1 MTDITT
7 ALAAVSDTSLTVEQ
21 QADAYARLRQL
32 RREIDR
38 ILKSRPVRDLE
49 HRLAIVM
56 DEAGT
61 REYGMVR
68 MTLKSIAPR
77 YVCNDPAN
85 YMDVG
90 VIDAMAELSTVPEYA
105 PWIRRVP
112 EHLEIVTADLGKAIA
127 SGDPAA
133 RRLFNDL
140 QRMKLRTAEGKE
152 PVLTVAEP
160 PAEVEAAA

>member
-7 ALAAVSDTSLTVEQ
+7 ALATVSDTSLSVEQ

-68 MTLKSIAPR
+68 MTLKSI
-77 YVCNDPAN
+77 DPKWPVN
-85 YMDVG
+85 MPENWVDYG
-90 VIDAMAELSTVPEYA
+90 VQDDLKALRDEPDYE
-105 PWIRRVP
+105 PFIRHVP
-112 EHLEIVTADLGKAIA
+112 EHYEVIPKALADAMRA
-127 SGDPAA
+127 GDPAA
-133 RRLFNDL
+133 LRLWGICKD
-140 QRMKLRTAEGKE
+140 RKYRTAEGKE

-160 PAEVEAAA
+160 PSTVEKAA